1 MSKPVIIK
9 IKGLQDMRDTR
20 EEKMELITLGKY
32 SKRNGSYYVSYNES
46 EVTGME
52 GVVTTVKIKEDKV
65 TVKRFGKVNDSLVF
79 EKNKRNICHYNTPYG
94 AMMIGINTN
103 RLSSNMDE
111 DGGMVDIDYSI
122 DINNVMTGN
131 NTFHMTIKE
140 DTGNGAN

>member
-9 IKGLQDMRDTR
+9 MKGLQDMRDTR

-65 TVKRFGKVNDSLVF
+65 TVKRFGKVNASLVF

>member
-65 TVKRFGKVNDSLVF
+65 TVKRFGKVNASLVF

>member
-65 TVKRFGKVNDSLVF
+65 TVKRFGKINASLVF

-94 AMMIGINTN
+94 AMMIGINTDK
-103 RLSSNMDE
+103 LSSNIDE
-111 DGGMVDIDYSI
+111 NGGMIDIDYSI
-122 DINNVMTGN
+122 DINNVMTGK
-131 NTFHMTIKE
+131 NTFHMTIRE
-140 DTGNGAN
+140 DTGNGSN

>member
-9 IKGLQDMRDTR
+9 IKGLQDLRDSQ

-32 SKRNGSYYVSYNES
+32 SKRNGSYYVSYKET

-65 TVKRFGKVNDSLVF
+65 TVKRFGKVNASLVF

-94 AMMIGINTN
+94 AMMIGIDTKSLTSDVN
-103 RLSSNMDE
+103 D
-111 DGGMVDIDYSI
+111 DGGIVDIDYSV
-122 DINNVMTGN
+122 DINNVLTGN
-131 NTFHMTIKE
+131 NTFHMTIRE
-140 DTGNGAN
+140 DMGNGQA